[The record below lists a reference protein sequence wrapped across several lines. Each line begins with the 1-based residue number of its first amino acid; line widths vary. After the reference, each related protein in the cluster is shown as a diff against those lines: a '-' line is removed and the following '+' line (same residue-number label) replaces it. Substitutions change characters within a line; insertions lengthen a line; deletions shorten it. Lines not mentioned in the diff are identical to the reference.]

1 MAGGALSA
9 PAESLTPY
17 QARASIPLDG
27 AGDCGVSGDGPGKWG
42 FVMGSVFGRALAVA
56 GALAVVFGSATGAA
70 AKPRP
75 PVLAFTPSPYNY
87 GRIATG
93 QTASQTFTLANSGR
107 GATAG

>member
-1 MAGGALSA
+1 MLP

-27 AGDCGVSGDGPGKWG
+27 RVTAGFRATVRGVG

-107 GATAG
+107 RPPAG